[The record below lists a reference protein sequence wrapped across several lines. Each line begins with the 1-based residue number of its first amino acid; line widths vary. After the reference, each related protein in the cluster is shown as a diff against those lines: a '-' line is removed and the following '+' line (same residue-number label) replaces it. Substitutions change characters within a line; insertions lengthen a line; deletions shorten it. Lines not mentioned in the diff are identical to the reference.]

1 MAIPT
6 PPAGWSRYVMKSK
19 FGAGRDFEVTDLS
32 GALAYF
38 VDGKIAARPK
48 AEVRDA
54 QDQVVYHVTG
64 KLMGVPKKMAI
75 TRPDGSEVA
84 HLSAKFF
91 SPVKDR
97 MTLAVAD
104 GEDWSLVGSFIE
116 KNYSVSAQ
124 DRPIV
129 QITQKWVTIRDQY
142 VVDVADGVDA
152 GLAFAIV
159 WAVDRWVER
168 D

>member
-1 MAIPT
+1 
-6 PPAGWSRYVMKSK
+6 MKSK

-32 GALAYF
+32 GARTFF

-54 QDQVVYHVTG
+54 HDQVVYEVTG
-64 KLMGVPKKMAI
+64 KLLGVPKRMSI
-75 TRPDGSEVA
+75 TRPDGAEVA
-84 HLSAKFF
+84 HLAAKMF
-91 SPVKDR
+91 SPIKDK
-97 MTLAVAD
+97 MTLYVAD

-116 KNYSVSAQ
+116 KNYSVSAAG
-124 DRPIV
+124 RPIV

-142 VVDVADGVDA
+142 TVDVADGTDA
-152 GLAFAIV
+152 GLALAIV

>member
-1 MAIPT
+1 
-6 PPAGWSRYVMKSK
+6 MKSK
-19 FGAGRDFEVTDLS
+19 FGAGRDFEVTGLD
-32 GALAYF
+32 GARAFY
-38 VDGKIAARPK
+38 VDGKVAARPK

-54 QDQVVYHVTG
+54 QDQVVYVVTG
-64 KLMGVPKKMAI
+64 KLMGIPKKMSI
-75 TRPDGSEVA
+75 TRPDGTEVA
-84 HLSAKFF
+84 HLSAKMF
-91 SPVKDR
+91 SPIKDR

-116 KNYSVSAQ
+116 KNYSVTAN

-129 QITQKWVTIRDQY
+129 QITQKWVAIRDQY
-142 VVDVADGVDA
+142 TVDVADGTDA